1 MIQAPT
7 DNEVSVDFV
16 KLAEIAQQ
24 SEISSTLLA
33 DVLGTDTMEIA
44 ESLGIG
50 FDALQSEEVAQSR
63 MSQTRLR
70 ELVEILVKIEPLMGS
85 ANSAFTRYRNEL
97 LPNYG
102 ASAEQLI
109 KEGRANSVCH
119 YIDRMTAGGYN

>member
-33 DVLGTDTMEIA
+33 DVLGTDTKEIA
-44 ESLGIG
+44 ESLEIG

-70 ELVEILVKIEPLMGS
+70 ELVEILVKMEPLMGS
-85 ANSAFTRYRNEL
+85 ANSAFTWYRSEL
-97 LPNYG
+97 LPSFG
-102 ASAEQLI
+102 ASAEQLV
-109 KEGRANSVCH
+109 KEGRAISVCR
-119 YIDRMTAGGYN
+119 YIERMTAGGYN

>member
-7 DNEVSVDFV
+7 DNEDSVDFV

-24 SEISSTLLA
+24 CEISATLLA
-33 DVLGTDTMEIA
+33 DVLGTDTKEIA
-44 ESLGIG
+44 ESLGITL
-50 FDALQSEEVAQSR
+50 DALHSVEEVRSQI
-63 MSQTRLR
+63 SQTRLL

-85 ANSAFTRYRNEL
+85 ANSAFTWYRNEL
-97 LPNYG
+97 HPSYG
-102 ASAEQLI
+102 ASAEQLV